1 MNLPTDRIAVAKKI
15 LQLLEIN
22 NYKPHLTDYFWMDQ
36 RPQGGWRLSE
46 YGEKRFQEAKI
57 SSTTVKMWDIDNTIK
72 TYRTAV
78 DAKTLLDLDKYIKSP
93 YYIEFL
99 SNIGTLKKI
108 NIQVKL
114 YDERIGTMMIL
125 YGSVAEYLKS
135 VKGENND

>member
-1 MNLPTDRIAVAKKI
+1 MKSLTDRIAVANKI
-15 LQLLEIN
+15 LQLTEN
-22 NYKPHLTDYFWMDQ
+22 TTDILLPEMFWMDQ
-36 RPQGGWRLSE
+36 RLNGGWRLSD
-46 YGEKRFQEAKI
+46 YGEKQFQKAKI
-57 SSTTVKMWDIDNTIK
+57 SSTIVKMWDLDNTIK
-72 TYRTAV
+72 TYRTAI
-78 DAKTLLDLDKYIKSP
+78 DAKTLLDLDKHIKSP